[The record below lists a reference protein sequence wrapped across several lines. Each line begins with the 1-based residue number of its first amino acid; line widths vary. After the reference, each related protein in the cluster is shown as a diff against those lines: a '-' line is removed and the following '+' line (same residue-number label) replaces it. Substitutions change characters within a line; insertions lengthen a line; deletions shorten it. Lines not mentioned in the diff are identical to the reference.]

1 MLSTTSVKAI
11 CCYNIFIYFAL
22 FLDYAYYLW
31 YNNYGTSCTRR
42 APYGGGCFP
51 YGNADSFCL
60 PERGGDADVR
70 YMGIAV
76 PARRIHNSTS
86 YLHRQS

>member
-1 MLSTTSVKAI
+1 MAVASLT
-11 CCYNIFIYFAL
+11 
-22 FLDYAYYLW
+22 
-31 YNNYGTSCTRR
+31 GTQIL
-42 APYGGGCFP
+42 
-51 YGNADSFCL
+51 FCL
-60 PERGGDADVR
+60 PEKRGGDADVR